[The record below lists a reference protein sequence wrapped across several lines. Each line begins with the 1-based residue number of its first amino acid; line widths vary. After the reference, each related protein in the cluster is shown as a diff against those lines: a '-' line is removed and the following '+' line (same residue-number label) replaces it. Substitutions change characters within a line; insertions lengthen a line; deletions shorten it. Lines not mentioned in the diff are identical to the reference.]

1 MDNYGQSELLSYKQY
16 IPISI
21 FRRFQLKWMDI
32 QLPVHEVDNQ
42 IHVVLAVVNI
52 HNPEPAIIE
61 MQHPSIEVPK

>member
-1 MDNYGQSELLSYKQY
+1 MA
-16 IPISI
+16 
-21 FRRFQLKWMDI
+21 DI

-61 MQHPSIEVPK
+61 MQHPSIEVSK